1 MINLQ
6 KYLSEIDQK
15 HYDKWLEGRYSVAEL
30 VKNHKMMALVFR
42 RKILNAIDDH
52 SPQELMSIFEE
63 KRPDIEIRDQEK
75 AKERIEKECNNIKD
89 IL

>member
-1 MINLQ
+1 MIDLQ

-52 SPQELMSIFEE
+52 SPQELISIFEE
-63 KRPDIEIRDQEK
+63 ERPDIEIRDQEM
-75 AKERIEKECNNIKD
+75 AVERIEKECNNIKD
-89 IL
+89 ML